1 MSRIAGLLKRTFWI
15 VREHVGSDHL
25 GNNYYMIPQQKTWTG
40 RSVRAKRMVETANPN
55 EYEYME
61 GSIPSEW
68 DAWIRGRRKEP
79 PSIEELLK
87 NERYRVE
94 IKQKARDADERDL
107 LLQSQAYEEG
117 LLATP
122 SQTAVKGHASSTSFG
137 RPEISEEPTSDANT
151 FQPGSWTPNAKK

>member
-68 DAWIRGRRKEP
+68 DGMFCSQHCCSKP
-79 PSIEELLK
+79 ELLK

-137 RPEISEEPTSDANT
+137 KPEISEEPTSDANT

>member
-1 MSRIAGLLKRTFWI
+1 MSRIAGLLRRTFGI

-25 GNNYYMIPQQKTWTG
+25 GNKYYMIPQQKTWTG
-40 RSVRAKRMVETANPN
+40 RSVRAKRMVEAANPT

-87 NERYRVE
+87 NERYRVQ
-94 IKQKARDADERDL
+94 IKQKARETDERDL

-117 LLATP
+117 LVAAP
-122 SQTAVKGHASSTSFG
+122 SQTAVKGHASSTNFG
-137 RPEISEEPTSDANT
+137 KPEISEEPTSDANT
-151 FQPGSWTPNAKK
+151 FQPGSWTPNTKK

>member
-1 MSRIAGLLKRTFWI
+1 MGTEVEPKRP
-15 VREHVGSDHL
+15 
-25 GNNYYMIPQQKTWTG
+25 YG

-55 EYEYME
+55 EYEYIE

-137 RPEISEEPTSDANT
+137 KPEISEEPTSDANT

>member
-79 PSIEELLK
+79 PSIEQPSTAGQRSCGQDWTPSTLPLPPCRAPSFPGPSRHKLIGLNPVINRLE
-87 NERYRVE
+87 
-94 IKQKARDADERDL
+94 KQLRAAEKRA
-107 LLQSQAYEEG
+107 LQS
-117 LLATP
+117 
-122 SQTAVKGHASSTSFG
+122 
-137 RPEISEEPTSDANT
+137 
-151 FQPGSWTPNAKK
+151 